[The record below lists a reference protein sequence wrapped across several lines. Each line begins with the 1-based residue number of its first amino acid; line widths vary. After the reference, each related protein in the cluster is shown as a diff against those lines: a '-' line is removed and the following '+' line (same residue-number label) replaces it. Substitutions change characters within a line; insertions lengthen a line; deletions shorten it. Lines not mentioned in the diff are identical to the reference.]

1 MTALDRF
8 LQPIKVAGKL
18 LDTEHRAYLMD
29 GTLPEPD
36 MREEAGLG
44 TCNCC
49 DYFIFSKNHSIA
61 LIEET
66 MLMEQIKGLKDEY
79 DYLEIDD
86 QTEFI
91 NKYIRDENK
100 LKVYGSMLVLCRLS
114 AMSDSVKEL
123 LEAKKYRFWLVVSGM
138 ETEED
143 TILFDNFNDRLR
155 YDLNSVL
162 TGKILDGVEIMP
174 SARFVMKLSQDATAP

>member
-1 MTALDRF
+1 MTAFDRF
-8 LQPIKVAGKL
+8 LQPIKVAGKP
-18 LDTEHRAYLMD
+18 LDTEYRAYLMD

-36 MREEAGLG
+36 MRKEAGLG

-79 DYLEIDD
+79 DYLEDND

-91 NKYIRDENK
+91 SKYIRDENK

-114 AMSDSVKEL
+114 ARLDSVNKL
-123 LEAKKYRFWLVVSGM
+123 LQTKKYRLWFVVSGI
-138 ETEED
+138 ETAED
-143 TILFDNFNDRLR
+143 TRLFDHLKDRLR
-155 YDLNSVL
+155 NDLNSVL
-162 TGKILDGVEIMP
+162 TGKILEGVEIMP
-174 SARFVMKLSQDATAP
+174 SARFVAKLSQDATRP